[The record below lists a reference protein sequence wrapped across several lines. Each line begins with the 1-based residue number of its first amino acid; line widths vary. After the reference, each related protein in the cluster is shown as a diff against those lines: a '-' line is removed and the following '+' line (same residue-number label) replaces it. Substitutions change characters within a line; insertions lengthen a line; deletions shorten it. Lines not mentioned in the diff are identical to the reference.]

1 MTNKCDKCG
10 ARTRWYDEKCP
21 ACGAVRTVELPA
33 TPIIL
38 PNFSPSAFAP
48 RRAVPVVVSF
58 PEKTQAAQ
66 INEVAQETQTT
77 QTAQTGKTAQEAGK
91 AQTDKDPKEAEAAQV
106 GEDPKEM
113 QAAQT
118 GKDPKEAE
126 AAQTGKDP
134 KEAEA
139 AQVGEDPKETQAAQ
153 TDKAPKEAEAAQVG
167 EDAQETQATEAAQV
181 GEAPQE
187 APSAAPSRFQRR
199 LAQLKNDFDAWRAA
213 FNRNGGNVTLPPFR
227 AFRYALGIALEL
239 VVCPPC
245 AIVAAYFFTRALRA
259 DRRARYHAAMNET
272 EKARLAL
279 GVGVGVFAL
288 GLCAFMYYVHSHEIR
303 EPAPPASNHRLFR

>member
-48 RRAVPVVVSF
+48 RRAAPVVVSF

-91 AQTDKDPKEAEAAQV
+91 AQTD
-106 GEDPKEM
+106 
-113 QAAQT
+113 
-118 GKDPKEAE
+118 
-126 AAQTGKDP
+126 KDP